1 MQSDFRKQKANP
13 MKKTILALALV
24 AGLTSFAGNAKANI
38 INANLNETT
47 SSQPIGFGF
56 NNGAITSDYNYGIDG
71 GWENYDEP
79 MGIIGFT
86 YGQYNGSKYY
96 GGGMNPLSFGTRI
109 DSSLALEGGNYWAT
123 GVNNNTSGYW
133 GVAFNQGDG
142 NFNYGWVQVQVNDT
156 GMTFGKAAVNTT
168 LNQEIAAGDT
178 GSTAAVPEPS
188 QVAASLLLAAG
199 IAGFVIVKRRK
210 ESSELEVLAA

>member
-1 MQSDFRKQKANP
+1 
-13 MKKTILALALV
+13 MKKTILALALA
-24 AGLTSFAGNAKANI
+24 AGLTSFAGSAKAGI

-47 SSQPIGFGF
+47 AGQPIGFGF

-71 GWENYDEP
+71 RWSSFYDRFS
-79 MGIIGFT
+79 GTYTFGSIGFT
-86 YGQYNGSKYY
+86 MGQYNGSKFSDM
-96 GGGMNPLSFGTRI
+96 GSIPLSFGTTI
-109 DSSLALEGGNYWAT
+109 DSSLSFTGGNGWSSD
-123 GVNNNTSGYW
+123 VCNNTSGYW

-142 NFNYGWVQVQVNDT
+142 NFNYGWVQVQVNDS
-156 GMTFGKAAVNTT
+156 GMTFGEAAVNTT
-168 LNQEIAAGDT
+168 LNEAIVAGDI

-210 ESSELEVLAA
+210 EASELEALAA